1 MAIQMRRPRAGL
13 AGKWTMPER
22 RNVIKRDEA
31 MWPKPVPVKDW
42 MTRPVVT
49 IRDDASV
56 RAAIGVMKT
65 RKIRHLPVVNT
76 QDRLVG
82 IVTDRDLR
90 QMLFDPTVQEQLR
103 DVARITERPIRE
115 VMTWGVVAVTPESG
129 IRQAARI
136 MYEEKIGAVPV
147 IEGRRVVGMLTERDV
162 LRAFAAMVRE
172 GATGVQPLEAAST
185 GEPYEYGFT
194 EQLWDEP
201 GAAGGSER

>member
-1 MAIQMRRPRAGL
+1 
-13 AGKWTMPER
+13 MPER
-22 RNVIKRDEA
+22 RNVIRRDEA
-31 MWPKPVPVKDW
+31 TWPKPVPVKDW
-42 MTRPVVT
+42 MTRPAVT

-56 RAAIGVMKT
+56 RAAIEVMKA

-76 QDRLVG
+76 QGRLVG

-90 QMLFDPTVQEQLR
+90 QMPFDPAVQEQLQEA
-103 DVARITERPIRE
+103 VARVAERPIRE
-115 VMTWGVVAVTPESG
+115 AMTWGVVAVTPESG

-136 MYEEKIGAVPV
+136 MYEQKIGAVPV
-147 IEGRRVVGMLTERDV
+147 IEGGRVVGMLTERDV

-194 EQLWDEP
+194 EQLSDEP